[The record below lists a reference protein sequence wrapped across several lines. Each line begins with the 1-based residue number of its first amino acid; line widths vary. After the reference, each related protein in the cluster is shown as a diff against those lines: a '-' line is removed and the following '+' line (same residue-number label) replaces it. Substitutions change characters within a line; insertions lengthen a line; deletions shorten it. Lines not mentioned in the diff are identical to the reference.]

1 MKLRAILFIILLSA
15 LSANAGNPEPE
26 VTGRET
32 VRPVASAYTFEIGS
46 SHIADTYLSPITYR
60 GWSAAFAYER
70 MQAMKFDPERWVM
83 QLDARAEIDRG
94 RNHADN
100 ATTWRLDLSAKWGM
114 MRRWS
119 DILIPKLTLAVGGS
133 TGIGGGCIYNSR
145 NGNNPASAKLAWTV
159 NLTGFA
165 AYNLRIGH
173 LKTTL
178 RYQPT
183 LPLLGAFFAPDYDEL
198 YYEIYLGN
206 HSGLAHFAWPG
217 NRFEM
222 TNLLTADFHLGNTVV
237 RVGYRNLVYSSE
249 INHLVTN
256 VTTHSFL
263 FGLAGEWISAGN
275 FRKISR
281 NAAVISAV
289 Y

>member
-1 MKLRAILFIILLSA
+1 MLISSVSA
-15 LSANAGNPEPE
+15 LAGNNGTEAA
-26 VTGRET
+26 GGET

-83 QLDARAEIDRG
+83 QLDARTEIDRG
-94 RNHADN
+94 RNRADN
-100 ATTWRLDLSAKWGM
+100 ATTWRLDLAAKWGM

-119 DILIPKLTLAVGGS
+119 DILVPKLTLAAGGS
-133 TGIGGGCIYNSR
+133 TGIEGGCIYNPR

-159 NLTGFA
+159 NLTGYA
-165 AYNLRIGH
+165 AYNLCLGR

-183 LPLLGAFFAPDYDEL
+183 LPLFGAFFSPDYDEL

-237 RVGYRNLVYSSE
+237 RVGYRNLIYSSE
-249 INHLVTN
+249 INHLTTN
-256 VTTHSFL
+256 VTTHAFV
-263 FGLAGEWISAGN
+263 FGLAGEWISAGS

-281 NAAVISAV
+281 DAEVISAI